1 MNLDECKVTQSE
13 LSDRLILRNKLLNKF
28 WNIWSKS
35 YIVNLPPVVKGF
47 EQKCDIKKGSLVLI
61 REDNVPRLKWPIG
74 IVTEVF
80 PGRDGLIRTVQLKTA
95 NNTIVRPIQK
105 LHYLEINSL
114 IDSVEKPVETV
125 QIPIVA
131 AESENSLN
139 NQTRAIVTRY
149 GRTVNAQNRL

>member
-1 MNLDECKVTQSE
+1 M
-13 LSDRLILRNKLLNKF
+13 
-28 WNIWSKS
+28 
-35 YIVNLPPVVKGF
+35 KGF